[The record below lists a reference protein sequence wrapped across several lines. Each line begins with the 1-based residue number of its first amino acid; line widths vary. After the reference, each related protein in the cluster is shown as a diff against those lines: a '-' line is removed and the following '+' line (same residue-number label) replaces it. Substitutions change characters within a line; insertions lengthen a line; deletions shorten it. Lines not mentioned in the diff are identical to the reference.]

1 MARSNVVCFTL
12 LIHIHD
18 PNEVIAYAQGTII
31 SRLDKKTSLVQDRAL
46 WNHTVVL
53 KLGLVLFFM
62 TYYLAFSNIKKVD
75 LYLCYWV

>member
-18 PNEVIAYAQGTII
+18 PNEVTTYAQSTSK

-46 WNHTVVL
+46 RNHIVL
-53 KLGLVLFFM
+53 LNFGLVSFLM
-62 TYYLAFSNIKKVD
+62 TYYLVFPNINKVD
-75 LYLCYWV
+75 LYLYY

>member
-1 MARSNVVCFTL
+1 MARSNVVCFIL

-46 WNHTVVL
+46 
-53 KLGLVLFFM
+53 
-62 TYYLAFSNIKKVD
+62 
-75 LYLCYWV
+75 